1 MSPTEGKF
9 PLAHH
14 FKYPQQQLD
23 SNKLGMWLF
32 LGQEVLFFSG
42 VFCAYTVYRWLH
54 PEVFVEAHHFLDV
67 KWGAINTGILLFSS
81 LTVALAIRSAQINK
95 QGQIK
100 MYLLLTIACAFG
112 FMIIKYIEYSH
123 KFHVGLL
130 PGQYFTAESHL
141 IPNPDQVQQFFG
153 IYFTM
158 TALHGLHVV
167 VGIGVLAWMYV
178 RTSKGEFGPHNYA
191 ALEISGLY
199 WHIVDIIWIFLFP
212 LLYLIH

>member
-1 MSPTEGKF
+1 MSPTQGKF

-32 LGQEVLFFSG
+32 LAQEVLFFSG

-54 PEVFVEAHHFLDV
+54 PEVFVQAHQFLDV
-67 KWGAINTGILLFSS
+67 TMGTINTVVLLFSS
-81 LTVALAIRSAQINK
+81 LTVALSIRSAQVGKI
-95 QGQIK
+95 GQVK
-100 MYLLLTIACAFG
+100 MYLVLTIMCACAF
-112 FMIIKYIEYSH
+112 MVIKYMEYSH
-123 KFHVGLL
+123 KFHIGLL
-130 PGQYFTAESHL
+130 PGQHFFAEGAS

-167 VGIGVLAWMYV
+167 IGIGILVWMLI
-178 RTSKGEFGPHNYA
+178 RTQKGEFGPHFYA
-191 ALEISGLY
+191 PLEIAGLY
-199 WHIVDIIWIFLFP
+199 WHIVDVIWIFLFP